1 MLTDTHVMSFSQV
14 RESLQ
19 NNFMVNKPDHLSLKT
34 DIVTFAK
41 DKWFL
46 LFSRFY
52 DAPKVCSPRL
62 MRLAWLD

>member
-1 MLTDTHVMSFSQV
+1 MNQV

-19 NNFMVNKPDHLSLKT
+19 NNFMVNKPDPLSLKN

-52 DAPKVCSPRL
+52 DAPKVRTPPGAAASVV
-62 MRLAWLD
+62 LAGSVVV

>member
-1 MLTDTHVMSFSQV
+1 MNQV

-19 NNFMVNKPDHLSLKT
+19 NNFMVNRPDPLSLKN

-52 DAPKVCSPRL
+52 DAPKVRTPPPGAAASVV
-62 MRLAWLD
+62 LAGSVVV